1 MEHNFVF
8 KLNWA
13 WCGVCILFSHGVI
26 SIHYA
31 CFFVIFYLLAFIEQ
45 YGSLP
50 PPPPASVLEDPLVTG
65 TSRDPLL
72 PLGVFLFELTLFICI
87 IFYKNIKEIF
97 HKSIEF
103 SLFMKL

>member
-1 MEHNFVF
+1 MHV
-8 KLNWA
+8 
-13 WCGVCILFSHGVI
+13 
-26 SIHYA
+26 
-31 CFFVIFYLLAFIEQ
+31 FFVIFYLLDFIEQ

-97 HKSIEF
+97 HESIEF
-103 SLFMKL
+103 FAVHEISIAYFTASI